1 MTMASYALDTA
12 SLQAAAPA
20 RTEWQLGLRQLR
32 KNPLASA
39 GMVTICFLV
48 LIALIGPLLPVPSPL
63 KQDILNRAALPS
75 AAHLLGTDQLGRDML
90 ARLIFA
96 ARSSLLTAA
105 GSVILAMTLGIP
117 LGLCAGYFG
126 GAVEAVIMRLADA
139 ILSFPA
145 IVLAIAL
152 VASLGPGARNVLLAI
167 GLVNAPVFARLVRA
181 TTQVAVGEEYIA
193 AARAIG
199 ARDLRIMLRHVLP
212 ASTASMTVQVG
223 ASFAVA
229 LITEATLSFLGL
241 GVQAPNPS
249 WGLMLNDARQYLND
263 TPWMAIPPA
272 ATISLAVLAVNFVG
286 DGLRDAFDPRYR
298 SE

>member
-1 MTMASYALDTA
+1 MATYALNATSRRDV
-12 SLQAAAPA
+12 APA
-20 RTEWQLGLRQLR
+20 RSEWQLGLRQLR

-39 GMVTICFLV
+39 GVVVICFLILV
-48 LIALIGPLLPVPSPL
+48 AIVGPLLPVPSPL
-63 KQDILNRAALPS
+63 KQDIVNRAALPS
-75 AAHLLGTDQLGRDML
+75 AAHLLGTDQLGRDLL

-105 GSVILAMTLGIP
+105 GSVVLAMLLGIP

-126 GAVEAVIMRLADA
+126 GAVEAVVMRVADA
-139 ILSFPA
+139 VLSFPA

-152 VASLGPGARNVLLAI
+152 VASLGPGAGNVLLAI
-167 GLVNAPVFARLVRA
+167 GQVNAPVFARLVRA
-181 TTQVAVGEEYIA
+181 TTQVAIGEEYVS

-199 ARDLRIMLRHVLP
+199 ADHLRIMLRHVLP
-212 ASTASMTVQVG
+212 ASTASMTVQIG

-249 WGLMLNDARQYLND
+249 WGLMLNDARQYLGD
-263 TPWMAIPPA
+263 TPWMAVPPA
-272 ATISLAVLAVNFVG
+272 ATISIAVLAVNFVG

>member
-1 MTMASYALDTA
+1 MATYALSET
-12 SLQAAAPA
+12 SLRAVAPA
-20 RTEWQLGLRQLR
+20 RSEWQLGLRQLR
-32 KNPLASA
+32 KNPLAAA
-39 GMVTICFLV
+39 GAIVICFLV
-48 LIALIGPLLPVPSPL
+48 LVALLGPLLPVPSPL
-63 KQDILNRAALPS
+63 KQDIANRAALPS
-75 AAHLLGTDQLGRDML
+75 GGHLLGTDQLGRDAL

-105 GSVILAMTLGIP
+105 GSVVLAMMLGIP

-126 GAVEAVIMRLADA
+126 GAVEAIVMRLADA
-139 ILSFPA
+139 VLSFPA

-152 VASLGPGARNVLLAI
+152 VASLGPGAINVLLAI
-167 GLVNAPVFARLVRA
+167 GLVNAPVLARLVRA
-181 TTQVAVGEEYIA
+181 TSQVAIGEEYVA
-193 AARAIG
+193 AARAAG
-199 ARDLRIMLRHVLP
+199 ASDLRIMLRHVLP

-241 GVQAPNPS
+241 GIQAPNPS
-249 WGLMLNDARQYLND
+249 WGLMLNDARQYLGD
-263 TPWMAIPPA
+263 TPWMAVPPA